1 MGSIKQICERSKWFQ
16 SLLPA
21 PEILAFN
28 DWTGPRDRNEAV
40 KPANQMGPIS
50 CDTFLLTPVF
60 SPGFKGADLTSASVA
75 HRHINNKQVTE

>member
-21 PEILAFN
+21 PKILAFN
-28 DWTGPRDRNEAV
+28 DWTRPRDRDEAV

-50 CDTFLLTPVF
+50 CDTYALTPVL
-60 SPGFKGADLTSASVA
+60 SLCFKGAS
-75 HRHINNKQVTE
+75 